1 MSRLVRLLL
10 SAVLM
15 LGLAQAQAAEWRLV
29 KDEGGIQVYLQRVA
43 GSSYQAFRGVTR
55 MRAEMPRLLAL
66 QEDVGAACAWI
77 HACIEQ
83 KLLRQQ
89 GDLSW
94 TYTRFYSPWPVK
106 PRDSVLQIATRRGAD
121 GSVTRILRGVA
132 DYLPVQ
138 PGFVRVSKV
147 EGQWILTPQEGGEVE
162 VVYQLYSEPGG
173 SVPSW
178 LANSFVVDAPFNT
191 LQALRQ
197 LAEQP

>member
-1 MSRLVRLLL
+1 MRRLGRWLL

-15 LGLAQAQAAEWRLV
+15 LGWAQVQAAEWRLV
-29 KDEGGIQVYLQRVA
+29 KDEDGIQVYLQRVA

-55 MRAEMPRLLAL
+55 VRAEMSRLLAL
-66 QEDVGAACAWI
+66 QEDVSAACAWI

-83 KLLRQQ
+83 KLLKQQ
-89 GDLSW
+89 GELSW
-94 TYTRFYSPWPVK
+94 TYSRFHSPWPVQ
-106 PRDSVLQIATRRGAD
+106 PRDSVLRITTQRGAD
-121 GSVTRILRGVA
+121 GSVRRILQGVA
-132 DYLPVQ
+132 DYLPPQ

-147 EGQWILTPQEGGEVE
+147 EGHWLLTPQQGGEVE

-173 SVPSW
+173 SVPPW

-197 LAEQP
+197 LAERR